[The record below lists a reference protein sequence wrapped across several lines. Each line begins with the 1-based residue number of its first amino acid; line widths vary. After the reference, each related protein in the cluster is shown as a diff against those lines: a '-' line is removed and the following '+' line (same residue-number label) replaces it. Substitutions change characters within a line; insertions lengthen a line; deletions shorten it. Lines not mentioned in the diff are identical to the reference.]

1 MFMNI
6 PELKSILK
14 NSGVVGAGGA
24 GFPTYAKLND
34 KADTI
39 LLNCAECEPLLKL
52 HRQVMQ
58 VYTREI
64 LTALDLVRESVGAK
78 TAIVAIKPSY
88 KKAVDAV
95 SALLGE
101 FKHIKIGKLPEVY
114 PAGDEVVTI
123 YETTGRVVPPGKL
136 PIEVGVIV
144 YNVETMLNA
153 YFAIKENRGVTDKFI
168 TVTGEVKN
176 PVTLKVPLGIT
187 VKEVITLAGGP
198 TIKEYSL
205 IDGGPM
211 TGRIVDENSLITKTS
226 NAILVL
232 PKDQY
237 IIKKRQSN
245 PKISLKRAMS
255 ACCQCRMCTDLCPR
269 NLLGHPIEPHK
280 FMRNLSSSVTND
292 IKPYLGTFFCS
303 GCGLCEM
310 YSCFQGLNPRTLIGE
325 VKGSLRKGGISVP
338 EITETAVKSERQG
351 RYILK
356 SRLTARLGLTKYNHS
371 APLVDAQYKPKN
383 VKLKLSQHIG
393 APAVPTVKMGDTVK
407 KGDVIALGDENALSV
422 SIHASIDG
430 LVTEIN
436 ENYIAIAAK

>member
-1 MFMNI
+1 MNI
-6 PELKSILK
+6 SQLKSILK
-14 NSGVVGAGGA
+14 KNGVVGAGGA

-34 KADTI
+34 KADTL

-64 LTALDLVRESVGAK
+64 LTALDLLREAVGAK
-78 TAIVAIKPSY
+78 TAIIAIKPSY

-101 FKHIKIGKLPEVY
+101 FKHIQIGKLPEVY

-153 YFAIKENRGVTDKFI
+153 YYAIKDGKGVTDKFI
-168 TVTGEVKN
+168 TVTGAVKN

-187 VKEVITLAGGP
+187 VKELITLAGGP
-198 TIKEYSL
+198 TIKEFAL

-211 TGRIVDENSLITKTS
+211 TGSIVTMDSLITKTS

-255 ACCQCRMCTDLCPR
+255 ACCQCKMCTDICPR

-280 FMRNLSSSVTND
+280 FMRNLSSSSTND
-292 IKPYLGTFFCS
+292 IEPYLGTFFCS

-310 YSCFQGLNPRTLIGE
+310 YSCFQDLNPKTLIG
-325 VKGSLRKGGISVP
+325 VVIGSLKKGGIPVP
-338 EITETAVKSERQG
+338 EITETAVKPERSG

-356 SRLTARLGLTKYNHS
+356 SRLTARLGLTEYNHP
-371 APLVDAQYKPKN
+371 APLVEVEYKPKS
-383 VKLKLSQHIG
+383 VTLKLSQHIG
-393 APAVPTVKMGDTVK
+393 APALPTVKMGDMVN
-407 KGDVIALGDENALSV
+407 KGDSIAVGDENALSV
-422 SIHASIDG
+422 SIHASISG
-430 LVTEIN
+430 LVTEVS
-436 ENYIAIAAK
+436 EDYIVIAAN